1 MLFAL
6 VSTAFLMG
14 LLGGAHCLVMCAAPC
29 HAVVG
34 AGQGAVPGLPKV
46 VPVVLQ
52 PAAHT
57 LCKRAVVFHAGR
69 LSGYAAMGALAAF
82 AMGSLAWL
90 AQRSQLFQTL
100 WTWMHIAML
109 AWGLMMVLQ
118 ARQPA
123 WLDSAGR
130 MVWSHVRPWL
140 ARPGVLAVAGMAW
153 GLLPC
158 GLLYSA
164 LLVAALSGGALQGG
178 VTMLAF
184 GVGSG
189 LWLWLAP
196 WAWRGLRKRLAVLR
210 GSGGT
215 RIAGLL
221 LVGMAATALWLELVY
236 RPSLWCR

>member
-1 MLFAL
+1 MFFAL
-6 VSTAFLMG
+6 VSTAFFMG

-29 HAVVG
+29 QAVVG
-34 AGQGAVPGLPKV
+34 ADHGTAPGKAKA

-52 PAAHT
+52 PLAHRLWT
-57 LCKRAVVFHAGR
+57 RAVVFHAGR
-69 LSGYAAMGALAAF
+69 LCGYAAMGALAAF

-90 AQRSQLFQTL
+90 AQRSQLFQTV

-130 MVWSHVRPWL
+130 MVWSRVRPWL
-140 ARPGVLAVAGMAW
+140 VSPGALTVAGMVW

-164 LLVAALSGGALQGG
+164 LLVAALSGGPLQGS

-189 LWLWLAP
+189 LWLWVAP
-196 WAWRGLRKRLAVLR
+196 WAWRGLRKRLVMLR
-210 GSGGT
+210 GSGGV
-215 RIAGLL
+215 RITGLL
-221 LVGMAATALWLELVY
+221 LVAMAVAALWLELVH